1 MNPDDACLLDPI
13 SKRRVGPSGVSTVML
28 ALFALGAVGSMCTLT
43 RTALAPNVAAA
54 HRLTSAA
61 AVLLTGAAVAL
72 YYVYYARCR
81 AWTGWFL
88 FLVVSSFAASVVAS
102 TADPAAAGAKEDDH
116 IRIRP
121 W

>member
-1 MNPDDACLLDPI
+1 M
-13 SKRRVGPSGVSTVML
+13 
-28 ALFALGAVGSMCTLT
+28 
-43 RTALAPNVAAA
+43 
-54 HRLTSAA
+54 

-102 TADPAAAGAKEDDH
+102 TADPTAGAKEDD
-116 IRIRP
+116 RIRRP